1 MSKKR
6 KRRRDK
12 QTAMELPER
21 LALTTLPLDPSSVL
35 GVSALTGPETL
46 PPTPATGD
54 SDPLSSALSQLGT
67 AASTAQQTAPGATA
81 QNIASDGATS
91 TATAPP
97 TTKS

>member
-35 GVSALTGPETL
+35 V
-46 PPTPATGD
+46 
-54 SDPLSSALSQLGT
+54 QR
-67 AASTAQQTAPGATA
+67 
-81 QNIASDGATS
+81 ATS
-91 TATAPP
+91 HAL
-97 TTKS
+97 